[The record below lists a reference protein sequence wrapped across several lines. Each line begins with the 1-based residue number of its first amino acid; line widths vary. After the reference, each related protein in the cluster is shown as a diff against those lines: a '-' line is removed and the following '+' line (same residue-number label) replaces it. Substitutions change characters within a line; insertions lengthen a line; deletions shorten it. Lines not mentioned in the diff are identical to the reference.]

1 MFQQKVRKRVVV
13 HGSAQELAIEGARDT
28 AILVGK
34 QAEQLAVI
42 QQAQEFPGSAGI
54 DTVGATVN
62 RPDFTVQNA
71 VEPSRP
77 YRNIACHERDAE
89 AAEPR
94 AYRLVVPEMRRQEE
108 ASPAHFFEDRSR
120 TFRKAKIQTVQR
132 AGVCGSI
139 GRQLLESIETE
150 QQLAGML
157 REVFDEI
164 AIKNPGFRFAGPQK
178 RNSRRNMTQIRI
190 HDRTFPPH
198 KAEQKA
204 RTS

>member
-1 MFQQKVRKRVVV
+1 MLQQKVRKRVHVRILP
-13 HGSAQELAIEGARDT
+13 EKFPRKGARNT
-28 AILVGK
+28 AILVGEK
-34 QAEQLAVI
+34 AEQFAIV
-42 QQAQEFPGSAGI
+42 QQTQKFPGSAGI
-54 DTVGATVN
+54 DTVRATVN
-62 RPDFTVQNA
+62 RPNFTVQNA
-71 VEPSRP
+71 VEPSGP

-139 GRQLLESIETE
+139 GGQLLESIETE